1 MFELQKINLEI
12 EIEGFN
18 AIYYLEAG
26 KQYSHAPEK
35 HQYWEMVYVDTGRIN
50 AYSNDI
56 GYLLEQGNVIFH
68 KPMESHAHVSDSCVP
83 NNTAV
88 VGFTTHSE
96 SMRFFENKIFC
107 LDKKARSLLALVFSE
122 APSLWPMLPEGADK
136 DNYYFEDAAFGSGQ
150 LLKCYFTEFLIY
162 LRRIGSGDKIR
173 PNDDARNIVMSSMGE
188 PMLEYMQNN
197 LYSNITMD
205 DLSKH
210 FLLGKTQLYKVF
222 YEKYG
227 KSPIKYYAELKIIEA
242 KKLLREEKYSVTQ
255 IADML
260 GYSSVHTFSRAFR
273 NVEGFSPTD
282 YLGSLQSK

>member
-1 MFELQKINLEI
+1 MFKMQKIKTEI

-18 AIYYLEAG
+18 TIYYFEAG
-26 KQYSHAPEK
+26 RHYSHPVEQ
-35 HQYWEMVYVDTGRIN
+35 HDFWEMVYVDTGRIN
-50 AYSNDI
+50 ALSNDV
-56 GYLLEQGNVIFH
+56 GYLMEQGDVIFH
-68 KPMESHAHVSDSCVP
+68 KPMEKHAHVSDNCVP
-83 NNTAV
+83 NNTMV

-96 SMRFFENKIFC
+96 AMRFFEHKIFH
-107 LDKKARSLLALVFSE
+107 LDKRARLLLGMLFKE
-122 APSLWPMLPEGADK
+122 APSVWPEIEAADK
-136 DNYYFEDAAFGSGQ
+136 NGVDVFYHDRCFGNGQ
-150 LLKCYFTEFLIY
+150 LMCCYFLEFLIY
-162 LRRIGSGDKIR
+162 LKRIGSGEPIHS
-173 PNDDARNIVMSSMGE
+173 NDAVRNVVMASISD

-197 LYSNITMD
+197 LYVNLTME

-242 KKLLREEKYSVTQ
+242 KKLLREENYSVTQ

-260 GYSSVHTFSRAFR
+260 GYSSVHTFSRAFK

-282 YLGSLQSK
+282 YLQSIR